1 MLKSFKIPVL
11 SRKHQVVWGSFC
23 IIISITLLFSF
34 ISFFSSWQY
43 DQSNLEGIYVNEGEI
58 KNIMQKFGSIVSDLF
73 IYRGIGFSAFLIVF
87 MFMLTGVYY
96 LLKKI
101 QFGENGFG
109 LLFLVFGFLFFSQLF
124 YQIILFQVE

>member
-1 MLKSFKIPVL
+1 
-11 SRKHQVVWGSFC
+11 
-23 IIISITLLFSF
+23 
-34 ISFFSSWQY
+34 
-43 DQSNLEGIYVNEGEI
+43 
-58 KNIMQKFGSIVSDLF
+58 MQKFGSIVSDLF

-96 LLKKI
+96 FFDIKKI